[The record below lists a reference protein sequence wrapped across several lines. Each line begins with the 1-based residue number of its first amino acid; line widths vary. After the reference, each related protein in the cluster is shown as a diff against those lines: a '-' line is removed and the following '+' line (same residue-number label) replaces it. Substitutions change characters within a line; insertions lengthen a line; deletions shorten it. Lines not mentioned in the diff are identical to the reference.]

1 MSNPRVRK
9 SPSSPQKA
17 KPTKQFK
24 ANMAALDAYSST
36 IALNETLLST
46 VKELYK
52 TRDITN
58 IKTATRAMDLLKSN
72 DLNKFKKNFANNSQL
87 GSKKTGENKAKRENK

>member
-1 MSNPRVRK
+1 MSNPRIRK

-24 ANMAALDAYSST
+24 ANMAALNAYSST
-36 IALNETLLST
+36 IALNETLMST
-46 VKELYK
+46 EQELYE

-58 IKTATRAMDLLKSN
+58 IKTATRAMELLKCN
-72 DLNKFKKNFANNSQL
+72 D
-87 GSKKTGENKAKRENK
+87 